1 MSQPEQ
7 KPDQTPDLA
16 AELHELGQQI
26 EAALR
31 SALESERA
39 RQLQQEL
46 LNGLRAVNEQV
57 QTATKMIAEN
67 PRVQEL
73 AERGQQALH
82 QLQQSQATHD
92 LQQTLA
98 RGIAQ
103 LNEQLAELIKRMQS
117 PPPATGETIRLEKDE
132 S

>member
-7 KPDQTPDLA
+7 QPDQSPDLG
-16 AELHELGQQI
+16 AELLELGQRI
-26 EAALR
+26 ETALR

-39 RQLQQEL
+39 RQVQHEL
-46 LNGLRAVNEQV
+46 LSGLRTLGEQV
-57 QTATKMIAEN
+57 QTAVKTIAEH
-67 PRVQEL
+67 PRVHEL
-73 AERGQQALH
+73 AERGQQTLH
-82 QLQQSQATHD
+82 QLQQSQAAQE

-103 LNEQLAELIKRMQS
+103 LNEQLAEFIKQMQS
-117 PPPATGETIRLEKDE
+117 PPPATGETTRLDKDE